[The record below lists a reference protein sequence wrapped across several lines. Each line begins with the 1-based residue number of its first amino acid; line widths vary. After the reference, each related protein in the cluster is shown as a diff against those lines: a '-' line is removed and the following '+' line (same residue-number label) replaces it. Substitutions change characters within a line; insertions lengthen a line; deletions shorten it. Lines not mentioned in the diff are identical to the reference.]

1 MNKRNKYYY
10 FLWIPQLNCKLYD
23 YCILILF
30 LLCVW
35 LLLFRVK
42 EEEEDP
48 KVNLGQK
55 VIEDLLEGKAQ
66 RVPGVIL
73 AKRCVDA

>member
-1 MNKRNKYYY
+1 M
-10 FLWIPQLNCKLYD
+10 
-23 YCILILF
+23 
-30 LLCVW
+30 
-35 LLLFRVK
+35 K

-73 AKRCVDA
+73 AKRVHQVFLV